1 MPQCSISTLLIHS
14 SAIYKIFP
22 SSLCICHHHTFISYI
37 NQQQWYDMQ
46 TYTHFTR
53 WAYITRTRTTG
64 LSSAASLFNNR
75 CITTT
80 VSWDQISDGQTK
92 YKIHVINSQHASLF
106 YCYRCQQ
113 NLVPGQRGADNGVTI
128 GVEQSGEWTAY
139 RLGGHNTALCAF
151 LDPAA
156 NSFGEFLVTKTL
168 MQQFLLSVRNCYKV
182 TIMSI

>member
-1 MPQCSISTLLIHS
+1 MPYIKYFLAVYVSVIITHLSHTLISSSGMICRLIH
-14 SAIYKIFP
+14 ILHDGLTLHVQERQVYHQLHH
-22 SSLCICHHHTFISYI
+22 SL
-37 NQQQWYDMQ
+37 
-46 TYTHFTR
+46 
-53 WAYITRTRTTG
+53 TTDVLQPQSVG
-64 LSSAASLFNNR
+64 
-75 CITTT
+75 I
-80 VSWDQISDGQTK
+80 K
-92 YKIHVINSQHASLF
+92 YQMGKQDIKYMYVINSQHASLF